1 MSVRAG
7 ERAAVEILE
16 YMDTEQAYMGQAL
29 SEVLHRKNLAGADR
43 GTAVAFSKLT
53 VENRQAVDF
62 AYVFYQLNKAGVRP
76 SKHFAVGRSQDF
88 ILVEYRSAGCACE
101 CRTL

>member
-29 SEVLHRKNLAGADR
+29 SEVLHIKNLTGADR

-62 AYVFYQLNKAGVRP
+62 ALMQ
-76 SKHFAVGRSQDF
+76 
-88 ILVEYRSAGCACE
+88 
-101 CRTL
+101 

>member
-16 YMDTEQAYMGQAL
+16 YMDTEHAYMGQAL
-29 SEVLHRKNLAGADR
+29 SEVLHRKNLTGSDR
-43 GTAVAFSKLT
+43 GAAVAFSKLT

-62 AYVFYQLNKAGVRP
+62 ALM
-76 SKHFAVGRSQDF
+76 
-88 ILVEYRSAGCACE
+88 
-101 CRTL
+101 

>member
-29 SEVLHRKNLAGADR
+29 SEV
-43 GTAVAFSKLT
+43 
-53 VENRQAVDF
+53 
-62 AYVFYQLNKAGVRP
+62 
-76 SKHFAVGRSQDF
+76 
-88 ILVEYRSAGCACE
+88 
-101 CRTL
+101 

>member
-29 SEVLHRKNLAGADR
+29 SEVLHRKNLTGLIVVLR
-43 GTAVAFSKLT
+43 LLFLS
-53 VENRQAVDF
+53 
-62 AYVFYQLNKAGVRP
+62 
-76 SKHFAVGRSQDF
+76 
-88 ILVEYRSAGCACE
+88 
-101 CRTL
+101 